1 MRRECGTCTL
11 CCRLLPVKGANKPAN
26 TRCQFQQTG
35 KGCRVYHKPE
45 KGFPWE
51 CALWSCVWL
60 QNDDAADL
68 RRPDRS
74 RYVIDIMPD
83 FVTNQSADG
92 EKIEIPVVQIW
103 IDPKFP
109 DCHRDPELRAWL
121 IRRQGFCGLVRYG
134 NDDALLIIPP
144 YLNDT
149 GEWIEKGSNM
159 REANHSF
166 ADVLKVLEGK
176 AA

>member
-1 MRRECGTCTL
+1 
-11 CCRLLPVKGANKPAN
+11 
-26 TRCQFQQTG
+26 
-35 KGCRVYHKPE
+35 
-45 KGFPWE
+45 
-51 CALWSCVWL
+51 
-60 QNDDAADL
+60 
-68 RRPDRS
+68 
-74 RYVIDIMPD
+74 MPD

-92 EKIEIPVVQIW
+92 EKTAIPVVQIW

-109 DCHRDPELRAWL
+109 DSHRDPELRAWL

-159 REANHSF
+159 RESNHSF
-166 ADVLKVLEGK
+166 ADVLKALGGK